1 MRQLKISTAL
11 PYEKLLEFS
20 RSQAWFA
27 FIITDPDNF
36 VAGFGS
42 KRNLVLREPKGAFQ
56 SVSEFLSGAQ
66 SRVAGYLGYDL
77 KNDIENLHSELPDFL
92 DLPEACLFEPEV
104 WVCAS
109 GNEVTLTGDPEW
121 VDRLENH
128 LKRENGF
135 EKRKA
140 SPLDVRCTT
149 NKNAYIESAEKLL
162 AHIKRGNIYE
172 VNYCVQFTAHS
183 PIFDPQSRF
192 EDLRQRTAAPFSVFA
207 RLSDRYI
214 LCASPER
221 FLRHIN
227 GKLISQPIKGTIRR
241 DGNPDVD
248 RRLREQLRHDPKEI
262 SENVMIV
269 DLVRNDLSRVAAGG
283 TVKVDE
289 LCGIY
294 PFKTVYHMISTVGA
308 ELDGQYRP
316 LDAIRACFPAGS
328 MTGAPKIRAMELIEE
343 LENFKRGPYAG
354 NFGYFEPN
362 GNFDLNVVIRTLI
375 YNPHTHRIGFSVG
388 SALTIGSHPEREFD
402 ECMLKAEALIS
413 ALHGSL
419 EDRTD

>member
-1 MRQLKISTAL
+1 MRQLKLNTAN
-11 PYEKLLEFS
+11 PYQKLLEFS

-27 FIITDPDNF
+27 FFITDPENF
-36 VAGFGS
+36 TVGFGC
-42 KRNLVLREPKGAFQ
+42 KRKLEVKQTKGVFER
-56 SVSEFLSGAQ
+56 VDEFLTGAQ

-77 KNDIENLHSELPDFL
+77 KNDLENLRSDLPDFL
-92 DLPEACLFEPEV
+92 DMPEACLFEPEA
-104 WVCAS
+104 WVYVS
-109 GNEVTLTGDPEW
+109 GTEVTLSGNPEW
-121 VDRLENH
+121 VDRVASH
-128 LKRENGF
+128 LSHGNCF
-135 EKRKA
+135 EKLKA
-140 SPLDVRCTT
+140 SPLEVKCTT
-149 NKNAYIESAEKLL
+149 NKKAYIEGAQKLL
-162 AHIKRGNIYE
+162 AHITRGDIYE
-172 VNYCVQFTAHS
+172 VNYCVQFTAEA
-183 PIFDPQSRF
+183 PKFDPQSRF
-192 EDLRQRTAAPFSVFA
+192 EDLRRRTHAPFSVFA
-207 RLSDRYI
+207 RLADRYI

-221 FLRHIN
+221 FLRHEN
-227 GKLISQPIKGTIRR
+227 RKLNSQPIKGTIRR
-241 DGNPDVD
+241 DADPAADNA
-248 RRLREQLRHDPKEI
+248 LKEQLRNDPKEI

-283 TVKVDE
+283 SVKVDE

-388 SALTIGSHPEREFD
+388 SALTIGSHPEREYA
-402 ECMLKAEALIS
+402 ECLLKAEALIS
-413 ALHGSL
+413 ALYGSL